1 MPSVW
6 ADEHCLVNTK
16 SRRFHFCGI
25 FVGWMGILFKNDFA
39 ALIRYENTLVRV
51 FYTPAVQIVIDCG
64 VLLLRRSDISDICE
78 DVGWLDIP

>member
-1 MPSVW
+1 
-6 ADEHCLVNTK
+6 
-16 SRRFHFCGI
+16 
-25 FVGWMGILFKNDFA
+25 MGILFKNDFA